1 MQLLTFLWNSYQFLH
16 IFIVEM
22 FSGEEQQKEC
32 HDHLFLFE
40 GNFVC
45 HMATWRHE
53 GATKI

>member
-45 HMATWRHE
+45 HMAT
-53 GATKI
+53 